1 MRKSDNSVTPE
12 MNRIVS
18 EILDEMDEIN
28 KANVKFKTEDQLNE
42 FHSGW
47 GQGIR
52 NSYQLHRNK
61 RLVEALG
68 AEDADNASSMIIQ
81 ECWRRLQ
88 SDENI
93 QLVDTTINLT
103 YVENEGYL
111 EIGSEVEEFIRI
123 EGIDLEFATKIGR
136 ILRAQVTP
144 MEYFASWTVRSIDR
158 RHATLKICR
167 IEP

>member
-1 MRKSDNSVTPE
+1 MRKPDNPATLE
-12 MNRIVS
+12 MDRIVS
-18 EILDEMDEIN
+18 EILDGMDEID
-28 KANVKFKTEDQLNE
+28 KANVKFKTEDQLDE

-52 NSYQLHRNK
+52 NFYRLHGNN

-68 AEDADNASSMIIQ
+68 AEDADSASSMIIQ

-93 QLVDTTINLT
+93 QVVDTTIRLT

-111 EIGSEVEEFIRI
+111 EIGSEVDEFIRI

-144 MEYFASWTVRSIDR
+144 MEYFASWTVRSIDSR
-158 RHATLKICR
+158 RATLNICK